1 MKRFLH
7 IVTLLVSLLICSSCV
22 FRNDMSYPRL
32 QGRITAFAV
41 EGQKS
46 VTINDETQRVDVLLE
61 ETAEIGSLKVLEFA
75 LSEVATTEDAPGQT
89 IDLSDPY
96 RLLLKTYPGQEFQ
109 WTIAASQPIV
119 RYVRCSGLIDAVFN
133 AENQTALV
141 YVVEKQPLD
150 EIEISDMKLG
160 PETSVIVS
168 TTGHDN
174 ADSGSV
180 TQEVAFPMVLDCTL
194 SRTFT
199 VLYKGAESD
208 WTVTFVQKAIQ
219 NEIRS
224 VNAWTYHAEVKGEFN
239 GDGTPYYEYRKASE
253 QEWNRFDDV
262 VVEGV
267 SVYGDITGLEEATE
281 YAVRLVSDDV
291 VGAEYVFTTET
302 PAQLPGMGFN
312 SWYYGGK
319 NGKTWFPYA
328 EGDAYP
334 YWDTAN
340 PGISSLIENTTVPEY
355 DHKVEGEAAAKMV
368 SSLALI
374 KFAAGNL
381 FTGKFVEFKDWTA
394 LLDWGAPFTSRPYS
408 LKGFYDYLPAI
419 VNRDE
424 MGKYPEMVGK
434 PDIMQIMVA
443 LVAEGEGED
452 AGPFVVN
459 SNKPGE
465 PNLKT
470 NPRVIAYGDL
480 LSDQSTG
487 GEYQEFEIPLVYR
500 QGDTRT
506 PAYVVVVACASYR
519 GDYFTGAVGSTLYV
533 DGFSFTYR

>member
-1 MKRFLH
+1 MKRFIH
-7 IVTLLVSLLICSSCV
+7 IAVLLVSLLACASCV
-22 FRNDMSYPRL
+22 FENDMSYPRL

-109 WTIAASQPIV
+109 WTISASQPIV

-199 VLYKGAESD
+199 VLYKGVESD

-239 GDGTPYYEYRKASE
+239 GEGTPYYEYRKTSE

-262 VVEGV
+262 VVDGV

-281 YAVRLVSDDV
+281 YAVRLVTDDV
-291 VGAEYVFTTET
+291 VGAEQIFVTDT
-302 PAQLPGMGFN
+302 PAQLSGMNFD
-312 SWYYGGK
+312 SWFYGGK
-319 NGKTWFPYA
+319 NGKTWYPYD
-328 EGDAYP
+328 EGDP
-334 YWDTAN
+334 SPCWDTAN
-340 PGISSLIENTTVPEY
+340 PGISSLIDNTTVPEY
-355 DHKVEGEAAAKMV
+355 EHKVEGEAAAKMV
-368 SSLALI
+368 SSMALI
-374 KFAAGNL
+374 KFAAGNI
-381 FTGKFVEFKDWTA
+381 FTGRFAEFKDWTA
-394 LLDWGAPFTSRPYS
+394 ILEWGASFTSRPYS
-408 LKGFYDYLPAI
+408 LKGWYDYRPAI
-419 VNRDE
+419 INRDE
-424 MGKYPEMVGK
+424 MGQFPDMIGK
-434 PDIMQIMVA
+434 SDIMQISVA
-443 LVAEGEGED
+443 LVAAGED
-452 AGPFVVN
+452 GDTSPLIVN
-459 SNKPGE
+459 SNFPGKPD
-465 PNLKT
+465 LKT
-470 NPRVIAYGDL
+470 DPRVIAFGQIV
-480 LSDQSTG
+480 SDQDTA
-487 GEYQEFEIPLVYR
+487 GEYQEFEIVLDYR
-500 QGDTRT
+500 EGDTRA
-506 PAYVVVVACASYR
+506 PIYAIIVASPSYR
-519 GDYFTGAVGSTLYV
+519 GDFFTGAVGSTMYV
-533 DGFSFTYR
+533 DDFKFTYR

>member
-1 MKRFLH
+1 MKRL
-7 IVTLLVSLLICSSCV
+7 IYVVALLLSLLACVSCV
-22 FRNDMSYPRL
+22 FENDMSYPQL

-46 VTINDETQRVDVLLE
+46 VTINDGTQTVEVLLQ
-61 ETAEIGSLKVLEFA
+61 ETAEINNLKVLDFE
-75 LSEVATTEDAPGQT
+75 LSELATTDDAPGQM
-89 IDLSDPY
+89 INLSEPY
-96 RLLLKTYPGQEFQ
+96 NLLLKTYPGQEYV
-109 WTIAASQPIV
+109 WTISASQPIE
-119 RYVRCSGLIDAVFN
+119 RYIRCSGLIDAVFN
-133 AENQTALV
+133 ADNQTVLV
-141 YVVEKQPLD
+141 YVVEKQPL
-150 EIEISDMKLG
+150 EEMTISAMKLG
-160 PETSVIVS
+160 PDTSVIVS
-168 TTGHDN
+168 TTGQDN
-174 ADSGSV
+174 ADSGIV
-180 TQEVAFPMVLDCTL
+180 TKEVSFPMVLDCTL

-199 VLYKGAESD
+199 VLYKGVESD

-224 VNAWTYHAEVKGEFN
+224 VVAWTYHAVVKGEYN
-239 GDGTPYYEYRKASE
+239 GEGVPYFEYRKTSD
-253 QEWNRFDDV
+253 QDWNRLDAV
-262 VVEGV
+262 SVEGV
-267 SVYGDITGLEEATE
+267 SVTGDLTELEEATE
-281 YAVRLVSDDV
+281 YAVRLVSDNV
-291 VGAEYVFTTET
+291 VGAEYVFTTDT

-328 EGDAYP
+328 EDDPFP

-355 DHKVEGEAAAKMV
+355 EHKVEGDAAARMV

-424 MGKYPEMVGK
+424 MGKYPDMVGK

-443 LVAEGEGED
+443 LVAEGEGD
-452 AGPFVVN
+452 DVGPFVVN
-459 SNKPGE
+459 SNLPGE

-500 QGDTRT
+500 EGDTRT
-506 PAYVVVVACASYR
+506 PAYVIIVACSSYR
-519 GDYFTGAVGSTLYV
+519 GDYFTGGVGSTLYV

>member
-1 MKRFLH
+1 
-7 IVTLLVSLLICSSCV
+7 
-22 FRNDMSYPRL
+22 
-32 QGRITAFAV
+32 
-41 EGQKS
+41 
-46 VTINDETQRVDVLLE
+46 
-61 ETAEIGSLKVLEFA
+61 
-75 LSEVATTEDAPGQT
+75 
-89 IDLSDPY
+89 
-96 RLLLKTYPGQEFQ
+96 
-109 WTIAASQPIV
+109 
-119 RYVRCSGLIDAVFN
+119 VFN

-150 EIEISDMKLG
+150 EIKISDMKLG

-239 GDGTPYYEYRKASE
+239 GEGTPYYEYRKASE

-262 VVEGV
+262 VVDGV

-340 PGISSLIENTTVPEY
+340 PGISSLIENTTVPER
-355 DHKVEGEAAAKMV
+355 DHKVEGDAAAKMV
-368 SSLALI
+368 SSVALI

-394 LLDWGAPFTSRPYS
+394 LLDWGVPFTSRPYS

-470 NPRVIAYGDL
+470 NPRVIAYGDF

-506 PAYVVVVACASYR
+506 PAYVIVVACASYR

-533 DGFSFTYR
+533 DGFSFIYR

>member
-1 MKRFLH
+1 
-7 IVTLLVSLLICSSCV
+7 
-22 FRNDMSYPRL
+22 MSYPRL

-96 RLLLKTYPGQEFQ
+96 RILLKTYPGQEYQ

-160 PETSVIVS
+160 PETSVVVS

-239 GDGTPYYEYRKASE
+239 GEGTPYYEYRKASE

-262 VVEGV
+262 VVDGV

-500 QGDTRT
+500 EGDTRT
-506 PAYVVVVACASYR
+506 PAYVIIVACASYR
-519 GDYFTGAVGSTLYV
+519 GDYFTGGVGSTLYV